1 MTNRQN
7 LAVYLVTI
15 ALLQIGLY
23 FAFFQPRGMGGAFYL
38 DPRIGIDFWFT
49 GGRMAS
55 EDRLSAEGLSQL
67 IRWST
72 AAWVLI
78 LGLLFMAHKAVA
90 KLYVVSECLLSLPS
104 LLFFLM
110 VIGAG
115 MSSAHGFSIGE
126 LLIPIIVF
134 GVYTAVPLSIGL
146 KDWRTS
152 Q

>member
-1 MTNRQN
+1 MNSRQT

-15 ALLQIGLY
+15 ALLQSGLY
-23 FAFFQPRGMGGAFYL
+23 FAFFQPSGMGGAFYL

-49 GGRMAS
+49 GWRMTP

-78 LGLLFMAHKAVA
+78 IGLLFMAHKTVT

-110 VIGAG
+110 VIITG

-126 LLIPIIVF
+126 LLLPLIVF
-134 GVYTAVPLSIGL
+134 SLYTVIPLSIGV
-146 KDWRTS
+146 KD
-152 Q
+152 